1 MDQQGK
7 EIHDPHDK
15 KAHTRPDVARG
26 RQFERRSGTGRE
38 ETQKKGGAGKANW
51 GNELEV
57 RARRGYVPLVCIRMR
72 SIIAGLCMKSKA
84 WLQECSSPRKVCG
97 GWRL

>member
-1 MDQQGK
+1 MDNQVK
-7 EIHDPHDK
+7 EVHDPSDK
-15 KAHTRPDVARG
+15 KAHARPEAARG

-57 RARRGYVPLVCIRMR
+57 CDEENE
-72 SIIAGLCMKSKA
+72 S
-84 WLQECSSPRKVCG
+84 
-97 GWRL
+97 

>member
-1 MDQQGK
+1 MDNQAK
-7 EIHDPHDK
+7 EVHDPSDK
-15 KAHTRPDVARG
+15 KAHARPDVARG

-57 RARRGYVPLVCIRMR
+57 GAKDEGEREWPCACVSVL
-72 SIIAGLCMKSKA
+72 MK
-84 WLQECSSPRKVCG
+84 ET
-97 GWRL
+97 

>member
-1 MDQQGK
+1 MDNQGK
-7 EIHDPHDK
+7 EVHDPSDK
-15 KAHTRPDVARG
+15 KAHARPEASRG

-57 RARRGYVPLVCIRMR
+57 CQVQG
-72 SIIAGLCMKSKA
+72 KD
-84 WLQECSSPRKVCG
+84 
-97 GWRL
+97 

>member
-57 RARRGYVPLVCIRMR
+57 RARRGYVPLVCISDARFI
-72 SIIAGLCMKSKA
+72 SWVVHEEQGLVAGMFF
-84 WLQECSSPRKVCG
+84 SP
-97 GWRL
+97 